1 MRVDRP
7 NWKVV
12 LPVAAGAGFLLVGFW
27 GLILGPIA
35 AVAFIS
41 ARGGKQAADNG
52 ADDEARRLAAYMADA
67 AKGESAGADPRKAES
82 PEVAAADVPPTPTV
96 AGSRKPTFDEIKQRV
111 AQLDAKQAFEALAA
125 TRLASLDNARDA
137 HAATEAALLTRRL
150 APGAKQAGVR
160 LRAAANAID
169 VSLAGGH
176 ALLARGVFSEYIA
189 ERTALPLAPPQWE
202 ALGRALLGQGD
213 LMEAAWAMHAGALI
227 AGDRA
232 AAQKRLIEVAG
243 KAADGGQ
250 SAVALKLY
258 GTLLA
263 KYPDSQ
269 YADFVRA
276 NVKAE
281 QKKLGKA

>member
-1 MRVDRP
+1 MDRP

-12 LPVAAGAGFLLVGFW
+12 LPAAAGAGFLLVGFW
-27 GLILGPIA
+27 GLVLGPIA
-35 AVAFIS
+35 AVAYIS
-41 ARGGKQAADNG
+41 LRSGKEDPENEAG
-52 ADDEARRLAAYMADA
+52 DEARRLAAYMAEA
-67 AKGESAGADPRKAES
+67 AKGELARADSRKAAS
-82 PEVAAADVPPTPTV
+82 PAPSVAA
-96 AGSRKPTFDEIKQRV
+96 GRKPTFDEIRQRV
-111 AQLDAKQAFEALAA
+111 AQLDAKRAFEALAVA
-125 TRLASLDNARDA
+125 RLALLDNGRDA
-137 HAATEAALLTRRL
+137 HAATEAALLTKRL
-150 APGAKQAGVR
+150 AAAKAPAAAR
-160 LRAAANAID
+160 LRAAAHAID
-169 VSLAGGH
+169 ASLAGGQ
-176 ALLARGVFSEYIA
+176 APLACGVFSEFIA

-213 LMEAAWAMHAGALI
+213 LMEAAWAMHAGALM

-232 AAQKRLIEVAG
+232 SAQKRLIEVAG
-243 KAADGGQ
+243 KAAEAGQ

>member
-1 MRVDRP
+1 MDRP

-12 LPVAAGAGFLLVGFW
+12 LPAAAGAGFLLVGFW
-27 GLILGPIA
+27 GLVLGPIA
-35 AVAFIS
+35 AVAYIS
-41 ARGGKQAADNG
+41 ARSGKAG
-52 ADDEARRLAAYMADA
+52 AQNEAGDEARRLAAYMAEA
-67 AKGESAGADPRKAES
+67 AKAELARADPRKTAS
-82 PEVAAADVPPTPTV
+82 PAGAAAPAAPAPSVAA
-96 AGSRKPTFDEIKQRV
+96 GRKPTFDEIRQRV
-111 AQLDAKQAFEALAA
+111 AQLDAKRAFEALAVA
-125 TRLASLDNARDA
+125 RLALLDNGRDA
-137 HAATEAALLTRRL
+137 HTATEAALLTKRL
-150 APGAKQAGVR
+150 AAAKAQPAAR
-160 LRAAANAID
+160 LRAAANAIGA
-169 VSLAGGH
+169 SLAGGQ
-176 ALLARGVFSEYIA
+176 APLACGVFSEFIA

-202 ALGRALLGQGD
+202 ALGRALLGQDD
-213 LMEAAWAMHAGALI
+213 LMEAAWAMHAGALM

-232 AAQKRLIEVAG
+232 SAQKRLIEVAG
-243 KAADGGQ
+243 KAAEGGQ

>member
-1 MRVDRP
+1 MDRP
-7 NWKVV
+7 NWKVL
-12 LPVAAGAGFLLVGFW
+12 LPASAGAGFLLVGFW

-35 AVAFIS
+35 AVAFVS
-41 ARGGKQAADNG
+41 ARSGKQDAENG
-52 ADDEARRLAAYMADA
+52 ADDEAGRLAAYMAEA
-67 AKGESAGADPRKAES
+67 AKGELSRADPRKAAS
-82 PEVAAADVPPTPTV
+82 PAIAAADAPPAPMV
-96 AGSRKPTFDEIKQRV
+96 AGSRKSTFDEIKQRV
-111 AQLDAKQAFEALAA
+111 AQVDAARAFEALAA
-125 TRLASLDNARDA
+125 TRLALLDNGRDA
-137 HAATEAALLTRRL
+137 HAATEAALLTKRL
-150 APGAKQAGVR
+150 APANGQAGAR
-160 LRAAANAID
+160 LRAAANAIG

-176 ALLARGVFSEYIA
+176 APLARGVFSEFIA
-189 ERTALPLAPPQWE
+189 ERSSLPLAPPQWE

-232 AAQKRLIEVAG
+232 TAQKRLIEVAG
-243 KAADGGQ
+243 KAAEGGQ

-258 GTLLA
+258 GALLA
-263 KYPDSQ
+263 KYPESQ